1 MNMEKRPKIKLELTV
16 IDKAIEIIGWFS
28 IVVIWFF
35 IIINYNK
42 LPDIIPIHFNAYGE
56 ADNFGWKID
65 ILTLPI
71 IASILFVG
79 LTLLNRYPYIFN
91 YPTDITEEN
100 AQRQYTIATRMIR
113 YLNLIIVLI
122 FGYIAFTTIQNAKG
136 QVDGLGIWFLPLSLG
151 IVFIPMIYAIVK
163 LTKKK

>member
-1 MNMEKRPKIKLELTV
+1 MEKRPKIKLELTV